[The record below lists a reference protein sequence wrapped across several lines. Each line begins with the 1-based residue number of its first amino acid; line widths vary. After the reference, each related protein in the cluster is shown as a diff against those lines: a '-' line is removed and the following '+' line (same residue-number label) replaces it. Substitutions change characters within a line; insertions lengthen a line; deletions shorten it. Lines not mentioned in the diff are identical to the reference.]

1 MPAEPDNAPVE
12 PVEADELPEA
22 ESQALSLVPLQGAPA
37 IVPGIQAFRR
47 GDVILYTVRGEPS
60 EVQEL
65 MARLTDDNVG
75 EVVALISHQATD
87 DDEAGQDPRE
97 EAEDD

>member
-1 MPAEPDNAPVE
+1 
-12 PVEADELPEA
+12 
-22 ESQALSLVPLQGAPA
+22 
-37 IVPGIQAFRR
+37 
-47 GDVILYTVRGEPS
+47 
-60 EVQEL
+60 

-87 DDEAGQDPRE
+87 DDEVGQDPRE